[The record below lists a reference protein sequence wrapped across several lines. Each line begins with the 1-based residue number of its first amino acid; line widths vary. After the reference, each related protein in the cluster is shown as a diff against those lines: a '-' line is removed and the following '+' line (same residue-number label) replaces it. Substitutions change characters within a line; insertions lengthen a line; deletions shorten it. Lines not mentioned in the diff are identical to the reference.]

1 MRHVL
6 LQEVD
11 HSGHLRVNEDA
22 VAVSLQL
29 GQEAVEE
36 IIAASIYEAKTVSTK
51 TQDGK
56 KLEIQFVRVAEAH
69 DEQARE
75 TGWKENGVAALMS
88 Q

>member
-29 GQEAVEE
+29 GQEAVE
-36 IIAASIYEAKTVSTK
+36 
-51 TQDGK
+51 DK
-56 KLEIQFVRVAEAH
+56 KFSGVKDESFFV
-69 DEQARE
+69 
-75 TGWKENGVAALMS
+75 
-88 Q
+88 